1 MKNSALEKS
10 ENEEEVYDDE
20 FDNNDD
26 YDEYE
31 DNESIAADDI
41 TGDEWHTTY
50 QIIKNTN

>member
-1 MKNSALEKS
+1 MKNRFVG
-10 ENEEEVYDDE
+10 NEEEVYDDE

-41 TGDEWHTTY
+41 
-50 QIIKNTN
+50 NVTNI